1 MKQPSITS
9 LPLAP
14 DVERHRR
21 AVKYT
26 IAMGVRVLCLIS
38 LLFVHGWWLL
48 IPASGAIFLPYF
60 AVVIANVS
68 SGRQGEV
75 ERPGNIVRVEPRP
88 EGRVGSEAPGTAG
101 GDDDQERHE

>member
-1 MKQPSITS
+1 MKQQSITA

-21 AVKYT
+21 AIKYT
-26 IAMGVRVLCLIS
+26 IAMSVRVLCLIS

-48 IPASGAIFLPYF
+48 IPAAGAILLPYF

-68 SGRQGEV
+68 SSHEGDIQ
-75 ERPGNIVRVEPRP
+75 RPGNIVRVEQGSPRAEP
-88 EGRVGSEAPGTAG
+88 TTSDDPSERE
-101 GDDDQERHE
+101 QHE

>member
-1 MKQPSITS
+1 MKQHSITA

-26 IAMGVRVLCLIS
+26 IAMSIRVLCLVS

-48 IPASGAIFLPYF
+48 IPAAGAILLPYF

-68 SGRQGEV
+68 GSTQGEV
-75 ERPGNIVRVEPRP
+75 QRPGNIVRVDPSIHVDGSASDRP
-88 EGRVGSEAPGTAG
+88 EE
-101 GDDDQERHE
+101 QEKHA

>member
-1 MKQPSITS
+1 MKQQQSITA

-26 IAMGVRVLCLIS
+26 IAMSIRVLCLIS
-38 LLFVHGWWLL
+38 LLFVHGWWLV
-48 IPASGAIFLPYF
+48 IPAAGAILLPYF

-68 SGRQGEV
+68 GAPRGEV
-75 ERPGNIVRVEPRP
+75 QRPGNIVRVDPDVRDE
-88 EGRVGSEAPGTAG
+88 SETSTGAQG
-101 GDDDQERHE
+101 QEKHE